1 MKYWLLLPVQTGE
14 VSYKLVSGAE
24 GTANITVTIRDD
36 GGVVNNGI
44 DSVQTIFE
52 VTVSGNI
59 GIRQNKVSTLIYPNP
74 ATDFVQIELKK
85 SGYDQLII
93 ADMSGKMLRTEKIKP
108 YETSKRIDLTGI
120 SSGTYLLILKGPGDK
135 EVFNLVIQ

>member
-1 MKYWLLLPVQTGE
+1 MTGITGE

-24 GTANITVTIRDD
+24 GTANITVTVMDN

-52 VTVSGNI
+52 VSVSSTI
-59 GIRQNKVSTLIYPNP
+59 GIKQNEISTRIYPNP
-74 ATDFVQIELKK
+74 ATDFVQIELQK
-85 SGYDQLII
+85 SGFDQFII
-93 ADMSGKMLRTEKIKP
+93 ADMSGKVMRTEQIRP
-108 YETSKRIDLTGI
+108 FETSKRIDLSGI
-120 SSGTYLLILKGPGDK
+120 ARGTYLLILKGANDK